1 MFTVDVST
9 SLGNIDVKT
18 TQNKGLSPEH
28 WTERIMEKIIELLQ
42 QVLDISKSQDS
53 NELSLTTDLEEDI
66 EIFIRKTNEREE

>member
-1 MFTVDVST
+1 MD
-9 SLGNIDVKT
+9 
-18 TQNKGLSPEH
+18 
-28 WTERIMEKIIELLQ
+28 KITELLQ

>member
-1 MFTVDVST
+1 
-9 SLGNIDVKT
+9 
-18 TQNKGLSPEH
+18 
-28 WTERIMEKIIELLQ
+28 MEKIIELLQ